1 MGNLKRAKGCAAI
14 VAVARPQ
21 RESRNRRTFRNVV
34 LALSLAT
41 IASSGRACADPIL
54 SGSVSFDPTTGLYT
68 YSYTLDNQSG
78 PAPIYDIDILIDMTV
93 IGYISSSHT
102 NPAGWTSYSAQSGYS
117 ALPPL
122 DEYGMFWEWYTP
134 GGGVPVGSDLSGFS
148 LITRVAPSTSS
159 SNDYFLS
166 GAGYS
171 GGPAPNYG
179 VAEYGHVVAPLFPAD
194 WVVPE
199 PSTALPAAIAG
210 LMGLGYA
217 WRRRKARAIA

>member
-102 NPAGWTSYSAQSGYS
+102 NPAGWTSYSAQSGY
-117 ALPPL
+117 
-122 DEYGMFWEWYTP
+122 
-134 GGGVPVGSDLSGFS
+134 
-148 LITRVAPSTSS
+148 RR
-159 SNDYFLS
+159 
-166 GAGYS
+166 
-171 GGPAPNYG
+171 
-179 VAEYGHVVAPLFPAD
+179 
-194 WVVPE
+194 
-199 PSTALPAAIAG
+199 PAAARRIRDVLGVVHSWRWSAG
-210 LMGLGYA
+210 RIRSERLLAHHSSGS
-217 WRRRKARAIA
+217 IDVIQ